1 MTTDRQLLDAVAAGL
16 RVVDLGRML
25 TVGMPQSPNHPAY
38 WHAHPRRHGD
48 MVRADGGSAAND
60 MITMGTHVGTHVDAL
75 SHVSQD
81 GKLYGGLDAT
91 EALQGGRYVELGAHT
106 IEPMV
111 RRGVLLDVPGDARAS
126 SGSRPATRSP
136 SPTWRRRVERQ
147 GVDDRRRRR
156 RAGAQR
162 LGPALRLRRQATPSS
177 AWSTGVPGVSEAGAT
192 WLAER
197 DVHAV
202 GADTIAFERLAPGAG
217 HGLLPAHR
225 VLLVERGIY
234 IVETMDLEELARD
247 GDPRV
252 PLRAVAADV
261 LRRHRLPRPP
271 ARGGRRMT
279 EQTLSEQ
286 LGRPSPSVGAA
297 TASPTTSRPA
307 SSSGSST
314 SSASASPPHR
324 LPTSAAAI
332 GHVLD
337 QGGHPQATAVGVPSR

>member
-1 MTTDRQLLDAVAAGL
+1 MSESTQQLLDAVGSGL

-81 GKLYGGLDAT
+81 GKVYGGLDAT

-111 RRGVLLDVPGDARAS
+111 RRGVLLDVPGTL
-126 SGSRPATRSP
+126 G
-136 SPTWRRRVERQ
+136 VERLEAGQEITVADLEATVSRQ
-147 GVDDRRRRR
+147 GTTINPGDVVLVRSGWGQHFDSGDK
-156 RAGAQR
+156 
-162 LGPALRLRRQATPSS
+162 ATFMGQE
-177 AWSTGVPGVSEAGAT
+177 TGVPGVSEAGAT
-192 WLAER
+192 WLAGHE
-197 DVHAV
+197 VHAV

-247 GDPRV
+247 AV
-252 PLRAVAADV
+252 HEFLFILSPLAFFGATGSPVRPLAV
-261 LRRHRLPRPP
+261 
-271 ARGGRRMT
+271 
-279 EQTLSEQ
+279 
-286 LGRPSPSVGAA
+286 VGA
-297 TASPTTSRPA
+297 
-307 SSSGSST
+307 
-314 SSASASPPHR
+314 
-324 LPTSAAAI
+324 
-332 GHVLD
+332 
-337 QGGHPQATAVGVPSR
+337 

>member
-1 MTTDRQLLDAVAAGL
+1 MTDHPTQQLLDAVRSGL

-81 GKLYGGLDAT
+81 GRVYGGLDAT

-111 RRGVLLDVPGDARAS
+111 RRGVLLDVPGTLGVERLEAGQEITVADLE
-126 SGSRPATRSP
+126 AT
-136 SPTWRRRVERQ
+136 VERQ
-147 GVDDRRRRR
+147 GVTIG
-156 RAGAQR
+156 AGDVVLVRSGWGQHFDS
-162 LGPALRLRRQATPSS
+162 GDKATFMGQE
-177 AWSTGVPGVSEAGAT
+177 TGVPGVSEAGAT
-192 WLAER
+192 WLASH

-247 GDPRV
+247 AIHEFLLILS
-252 PLRAVAADV
+252 PLAFFGATGSPVRPLAV
-261 LRRHRLPRPP
+261 
-271 ARGGRRMT
+271 
-279 EQTLSEQ
+279 
-286 LGRPSPSVGAA
+286 VGA
-297 TASPTTSRPA
+297 
-307 SSSGSST
+307 
-314 SSASASPPHR
+314 
-324 LPTSAAAI
+324 
-332 GHVLD
+332 
-337 QGGHPQATAVGVPSR
+337 